1 MSLRGIG
8 VEWQSFGT
16 SAEPPIVSAD
26 ALARVEGMNTPPGAI
41 SHLID
46 AVNALGLA
54 LRDLAAQ
61 PTAAVRQDGIEH
73 LSEVELLTE
82 LLSRRLS
89 Q

>member
-1 MSLRGIG
+1 
-8 VEWQSFGT
+8 
-16 SAEPPIVSAD
+16 
-26 ALARVEGMNTPPGAI
+26 MNTPPGTI
-41 SHLID
+41 SHLIE

-54 LRDLAAQ
+54 LRDLAPQ
-61 PTAAVRQDGIEH
+61 PTTAVRQDGIEH

>member
-1 MSLRGIG
+1 MDL
-8 VEWQSFGT
+8 
-16 SAEPPIVSAD
+16 
-26 ALARVEGMNTPPGAI
+26 TPSTI
-41 SHLID
+41 QHLIE

>member
-1 MSLRGIG
+1 MDL
-8 VEWQSFGT
+8 
-16 SAEPPIVSAD
+16 
-26 ALARVEGMNTPPGAI
+26 TPSTI
-41 SHLID
+41 KHLID